1 MWRIRSL
8 ARSHPRATGLLVP
21 WAVVALVFAIHVR
34 SPNATLADSIQ
45 FVPTAESLVT
55 EGNLE
60 ITWSLEVPG
69 GNAPQPGG
77 HLHGLHQNENELSY
91 YPSYPLGPA
100 LLAVPVVVAR
110 HALHAVGI
118 GPSVREE
125 LLRGTWPMER
135 LVASLV
141 VAATA
146 GVLYLLAAHVL
157 RKEGTR
163 PVMAPA
169 AVALTFAFATSAWS
183 TASRALWQHGPS
195 MLMLSLALLAAV
207 KVNDAGAGAGVGRH
221 AGRWAAAGL
230 GAALGGAWVMRP
242 TNAIPLAVFT
252 VWLVVARRRVLLP
265 YLGGMA
271 VVLVPWFLVNAAVYN
286 RVLSNYYMPGAQGG
300 GNPDFF
306 EAVLA
311 NLVSPGRGLLVF
323 SPVLGLAVAGTVLQ
337 LRRRRLLSLD
347 VAVWATVAG
356 HLALVSMSENWWGGH
371 SIGPR
376 LLSDMVP
383 LLVYLSLPVLAP
395 PFPSFLGRRPVLRT
409 GFLAASALALVA
421 SVGINFQ
428 GATMR
433 SMWCWN
439 VIPENVDGHPE
450 RVWNVRDPQVLAG
463 LGSLAD
469 GHSWASE
476 TVSGGV
482 LATGCDS

>member
-1 MWRIRSL
+1 M
-8 ARSHPRATGLLVP
+8 AF
-21 WAVVALVFAIHVR
+21 VFAIHVR

-45 FVPTAESLVT
+45 FVPTAETLVT

-60 ITWSLEVPG
+60 ISWSRQVPG
-69 GNAPQPGG
+69 GNAPQGGG

-125 LLRGTWPMER
+125 LLRGTWPLER

-163 PVMAPA
+163 PVVAPA

-207 KVNDAGAGAGVGRH
+207 KVQDTKSGCGQ
-221 AGRWAAAGL
+221 WAAAAL
-230 GAALGGAWVMRP
+230 GAAIGGAWVMRP

-252 VWLVVARRRVLLP
+252 IWMVVARRRLLLP
-265 YLGGMA
+265 YIGGAA

-300 GNPDFF
+300 GNPDFV

-311 NLVSPGRGLLVF
+311 NLVSPARGLLVF
-323 SPVLGLAVAGTVLQ
+323 SPVLGLAVAGTVLL
-337 LRRRRLLSLD
+337 LRRRAVRSLD
-347 VAVWATVAG
+347 VAVWVTIAG
-356 HLALVSMSENWWGGH
+356 HLALISRSENWWGGH

-376 LLSDMVP
+376 LFSDMVP
-383 LLVYLSLPVLAP
+383 LLVYLALPVLAA
-395 PFPSFLGRRPVLRT
+395 PFPSFLGHRRVLRA
-409 GFLAASALALVA
+409 GFLAGAALAVVV
-421 SVGINFQ
+421 SVGVHFQ

-439 VIPENVDGHPE
+439 VVPENIDGHPE
-450 RVWNVRDPQVLAG
+450 RVWNWRDPQVLAG
-463 LGSLAD
+463 VRSLAD
-469 GHSWASE
+469 GRSWASE

-482 LATGCDS
+482 LARGCDA